1 MAGTSAPLS
10 MLVVNLNTNPL
21 TNAAKAG
28 EKAARNLGFEARIL
42 GRDIM
47 RLSGIVTTFADIF
60 LKGWNMMTSSS
71 LNLGAAMEDIT
82 WALEDIAASIGDA
95 LSPVLE
101 VVGDILSQVAD
112 AFEGLPDPLK
122 MVIGLFILGAFVVL
136 TLISLFAKLFGA
148 LTMLR
153 GTMKSTSKDA
163 SNLFNT
169 FRNTFSFL
177 KGHITA
183 TEKLAMINGALI
195 DSQIKL
201 KTTQLDLKA
210 VRKDISKI
218 VNQNLLTGTDENSM
232 NAEKIKQLVDLRA
245 KEAQYSD
252 EIVKHKTDTAA
263 LIKEKEGLT
272 KGEKAGKKE
281 GKGISDVFKTMGST
295 VKSLVMTVGPMAVL
309 FLAMGPL
316 FELLSPIFEAIGEA
330 FESVFE
336 RLEPVIDIIVS
347 FIENNQELVVAILLS
362 LAGVILL
369 AKFIPGFASMLGGL
383 GSAFGKAAS
392 GADETGDALTG
403 TGTSAW
409 KNIAALAALVVALVP
424 LLLAINEIL
433 KTIGLFKMS
442 LTDVFGYLGTLSVNI
457 IAITGALVFF
467 IRSLSGLQADTYKA
481 VGVLVAL
488 SGAVDLMIGM
498 FTLFLYV
505 IGQSGMSIPEVV
517 GFLFSMAGAISLLM
531 GVMTGI
537 IIVLNAFSP
546 IIMKGAVAMIAM
558 TVPILMLMAG
568 FTGMFAAMGA
578 MGGNVWEMIAAMY
591 AFVGATLALFYGMM
605 TLAISFAAL
614 SAIPFVWMGVAL
626 MAALAGV
633 AFLAATAFLV
643 FSAGVQNLA
652 NAFINVMN
660 ASTGFFNSIIGSIP
674 QMALALGII
683 LGLGVAFVTLGMA
696 LLIAMPGLFLGAAG
710 IAMVAL
716 SIGLLAGAIGALAG
730 ALNAI
735 PAWAT
740 GMVGGIAG
748 FIGGIMGVI
757 PSLQTGGVVQKG
769 GIAYLEPAE
778 VVIPPGG
785 GGGMGVGSI
794 YNTYHI
800 QATIREDADIDKLA
814 KKISEKQSK
823 EYGGRVY

>member
-1 MAGTSAPLS
+1 

-47 RLSGIVTTFADIF
+47 RLSSIVTTFADIF
-60 LKGWNMMTSSS
+60 MKGWTMMTSSS

-82 WALEDIAASIGDA
+82 WALEDIAGTIGDA

-112 AFEGLPDPLK
+112 AFEGLPEPVKLI
-122 MVIGLFILGAFVVL
+122 IGLFILGAVVVL
-136 TLISLFAKLFGA
+136 TLVSLFAKLFGA

-169 FRNTFSFL
+169 FNKYFGFL
-177 KGHITA
+177 KGGITS
-183 TEKLAMINGALI
+183 TEKLAQINGALI
-195 DSQIKL
+195 DTEKKMIISQFNL
-201 KTTQLDLKA
+201 KK
-210 VRKDISKI
+210 VRGDINKI
-218 VNQNLLTGTDENSM
+218 VKQNLLTGVDENSM
-232 NAEKIKQLVDLRA
+232 NAEKITQLADLRA
-245 KEAQYSD
+245 KESAYSD
-252 EIVKHKTDTAA
+252 EIIKAKADTAA
-263 LIKEKEGLT
+263 LNKESEGLS
-272 KGEKAGKKE
+272 KGEKKQKKE
-281 GKGISDVFKTMGST
+281 GKGIGDVFKSIGSSI
-295 VKSLVMTVGPMAVL
+295 KNLVMVLGPMAIL

-316 FELLSPIFEAIGEA
+316 FELLAPIFEAVGEA
-330 FESVFE
+330 FENVFE
-336 RLEPVIDIIVS
+336 SLEPVIDMIVD
-347 FIENNQELVVAILLS
+347 FIEHNEALVVAILLS
-362 LAGVILL
+362 LAGVMLF
-369 AKFIPGFASMLGGL
+369 AKFIPGFASTLGKIG
-383 GSAFGKAAS
+383 GAFGQVAK

-467 IRSLSGLQADTYKA
+467 IRSLSGVQADTFKA
-481 VGVLVAL
+481 VGVLIAL

-505 IGQSGMSIPEVV
+505 IGQSGMSITEVV

-546 IIMKGAVAMIAM
+546 IVMKGAIAMVAM

-568 FTGMFAAMGA
+568 FTGMFAAMGT

-683 LGLGVAFVTLGMA
+683 LGLGIAFVTLGMA

-735 PAWAT
+735 PGWAT
-740 GMVGGIAG
+740 GIVGGIAG
-748 FIGGIMGVI
+748 FIGGIMGGI
-757 PSLQTGGVVQKG
+757 PMLQAGGVVEKG

-778 VVIPPGG
+778 VVVPPGG
-785 GGGMGVGSI
+785 GGGIGAGSI
-794 YNTYHI
+794 YNTYNI